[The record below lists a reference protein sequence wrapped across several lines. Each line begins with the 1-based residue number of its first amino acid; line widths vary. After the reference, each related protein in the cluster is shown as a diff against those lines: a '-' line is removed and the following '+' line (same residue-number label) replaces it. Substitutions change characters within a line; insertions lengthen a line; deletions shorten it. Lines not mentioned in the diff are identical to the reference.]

1 MGQKTHPVGFR
12 VGVTRGW
19 SSNWFSRTKTPV
31 YVLEDRNIRE
41 LIKKRYW
48 GAYVSET
55 NIERPKEDRV
65 SIVIRSARPG
75 IIIGKGGKEITQ
87 LQEVLEK
94 LTGREVK
101 ISIIEVERPDLEA
114 VLVAQDVAM
123 QIEGR
128 TAPNRVMKDVIRR
141 VRAAG
146 ALGVKIKC
154 SGRLGGAE
162 IARSMTMMDGSVP
175 LQTIR
180 ADIDYGACEARTKF
194 GSIGVKAW
202 VFRGE
207 SRSWKGTT
215 THDSERSKTS
225 RDKRA

>member
-12 VGVTRGW
+12 IGVTRGW
-19 SSNWFSRTKTPV
+19 SSNWFSRKNTPE
-31 YVLEDRNIRE
+31 YILEDRNIRE
-41 LIKKRYW
+41 LIKEKYR
-48 GAYVSET
+48 GAYVTEV

-75 IIIGKGGKEITQ
+75 IIIGRGGKEITKFQ
-87 LQEVLEK
+87 VVLER

-101 ISIIEVERPDLEA
+101 ISIVETERPDLEA
-114 VLVAQDVAM
+114 ILVAQDVAM

-128 TAPNRVMKDVIRR
+128 TAPNRAMKDVIRR

-146 ALGVKIKC
+146 ALGVKIQC

-162 IARSMTMMDGSVP
+162 IARSMKMMDGRVP

-180 ADIDYGACEARTKF
+180 ADIDYGLCEAKTKY
-194 GSIGVKAW
+194 GNIGVKAW

-207 SRSWKGTT
+207 SRIWKGTT
-215 THDSERSKTS
+215 THDSERSK
-225 RDKRA
+225 RNR